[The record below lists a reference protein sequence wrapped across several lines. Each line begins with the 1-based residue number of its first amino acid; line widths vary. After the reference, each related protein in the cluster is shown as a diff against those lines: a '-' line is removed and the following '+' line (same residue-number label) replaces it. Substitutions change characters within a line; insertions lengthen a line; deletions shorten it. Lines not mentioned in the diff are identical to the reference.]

1 MVQEF
6 LTDTDE
12 NVVIKILS
20 GLTIKKDIVP
30 ADKTNLKKN
39 GNITADKITF
49 LSAKLSDYFKKKI
62 NKLCRERENNNIEG
76 NN

>member
-39 GNITADKITF
+39 GNITTDKITF
-49 LSAKLSDYFKKKI
+49 LSAKLSDYFKKKVS
-62 NKLCRERENNNIEG
+62 KLCRERENNNIEG